1 MSARGLSRRFGVGRE
16 SACLPISGMSTGLS
30 DSSRSARSRHWLLFN
45 HAVGE
50 QLQRVGHGKTEGC
63 GGFEIDDKL
72 VSQREL
78 NGQIAWA
85 RAPQNPVN
93 VRRCRSHQ
101 LKLIDPIGHQTPT
114 LSIEAELT

>member
-1 MSARGLSRRFGVGRE
+1 MGLGQL
-16 SACLPISGMSTGLS
+16 CT
-30 DSSRSARSRHWLLFN
+30 RSRNWLLFN

-85 RAPQNPVN
+85 CAPQNPVN
-93 VRRCRSHQ
+93 LRRCRSHQ
-101 LKLIDPIGHQTPT
+101 LKLIDPIGHQAPT
-114 LSIEAELT
+114 LSIEAE